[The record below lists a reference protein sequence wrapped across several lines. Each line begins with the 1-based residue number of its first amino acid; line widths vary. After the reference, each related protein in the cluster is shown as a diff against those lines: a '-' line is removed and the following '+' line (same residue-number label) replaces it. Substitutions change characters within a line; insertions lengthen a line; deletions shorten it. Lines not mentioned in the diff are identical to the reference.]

1 MGAGSEEQMLQAPC
15 SITKYDNYTKREDS
29 WVIMNEDDGHDDDR
43 DDMYDTTSSTSI
55 SNRSST
61 SSSDLVDYAASSS
74 TSSSCSSSLHSHGSL
89 FDLSDLMAQLPIKK
103 GLSKYFEG
111 KCQSFTSFSKVK
123 SVEDLVK
130 KELPYNQRK
139 ALKASK
145 SYGGGLGSY
154 RPYTLPKA
162 AISKSNKAST
172 TSSFPTRS
180 RSNSLGNN
188 NATIPPIPIRKKF

>member
-43 DDMYDTTSSTSI
+43 DEMYDTTSSMSI

-74 TSSSCSSSLHSHGSL
+74 TSSSCSSLHSHGSL
-89 FDLSDLMAQLPIKK
+89 FDLSDLIAQLPIKK

-145 SYGGGLGSY
+145 SYGGGLASY

-172 TSSFPTRS
+172 TSSFLTRS

-188 NATIPPIPIRKKF
+188 NATIPPIPTRKKF